1 MPPTPHAQTPKDRP
15 RPAISLRL
23 PTGELA
29 ELVLDKSRQRTAFA
43 VWDGAACRLEDHLE
57 VSGERLVPYSPANN
71 LIRHEAVLLPS
82 GAEEFGTVAE
92 LVAEVQRFIHAYV
105 DLSPTFEAIAVRYVL
120 LSWRYDA
127 FAELPYLR
135 VRGDAGSGKTRFLL
149 TVGSLCYKP
158 ILASGASTVS
168 PLFRILDAFRGTLVL
183 DESDFRV
190 SDEKAEVVKILNNGN
205 ARGFPVL
212 RSEVLRSGE
221 VNPVAF
227 HVFGP
232 KLIATRGYFDDRA
245 LESRCITE
253 ELGQYGLRLDVPISL
268 PPEMADQALLLRN
281 KLLTYRF
288 RTHGSQ
294 PATVGPTGA
303 RLEPRLRQVFA
314 PLLAV
319 TEDEETRGAIL
330 NLAAQMHR
338 DGVTD
343 RGMDIEA
350 HVLQTIREAVASGVR
365 ELGIGDLAR
374 AFAVRYPDDA
384 DRPMTPKWLG
394 FILRRRLRLR
404 TEKRHGVFVI
414 ADGEHAKLPRLLE
427 RYGLEPLTQGSP
439 EPVALSPE
447 DLGDLGDV
455 SSATSGDAG
464 QEGGYSSAPDPTG
477 IPARTNVPEV
487 PDIPNQG
494 GEARLPDTA
503 SSGACRSPA
512 PPVF

>member
-1 MPPTPHAQTPKDRP
+1 MPPNPHAQAPKDRP

-29 ELVLDKSRQRTAFA
+29 ELVLDKNRQRTAFA
-43 VWDGAACRLEDHLE
+43 VWDGAGCRLEDHLE
-57 VSGERLVPYSPANN
+57 LSGERLVPYSPANN

-253 ELGQYGLRLDVPISL
+253 ELGQYGIRRDVPISL
-268 PPEMADQALLLRN
+268 PPEMAEQALLLRN
-281 KLLTYRF
+281 KLLMYRF
-288 RTHGSQ
+288 RTHGVQ
-294 PATVGPTGA
+294 PPTADPTGA
-303 RLEPRLRQVFA
+303 RLDPRLRQVFA

-319 TEDEETRGAIL
+319 TEEEETRGAIL
-330 NLAAQMHR
+330 DLAAQMHR
-338 DGVTD
+338 DGITD

-350 HVLQTIREAVASGVR
+350 QVLQTIREAVTSGVR

-374 AFAVRYPDDA
+374 ALAARYPDEA

-394 FILRRRLRLR
+394 FIVRRRLRLR
-404 TEKRHGVFVI
+404 TEKRHGAFLI
-414 ADGEHAKLPRLLE
+414 ADGERAKLPRLLE
-427 RYGLEPLTQGSP
+427 RYGLEPLAQGSP
-439 EPVALSPE
+439 EPADITPK

-455 SSATSGDAG
+455 SFSTLGKPEHEGRVPTALPTPAFTSPG
-464 QEGGYSSAPDPTG
+464 E
-477 IPARTNVPEV
+477 VPEV
-487 PDIPNQG
+487 PDIPSQG
-494 GEARLPDTA
+494 GEARLPDAA
-503 SSGACRSPA
+503 SSGACRSSA